1 MVFVVKLPSDLIVMT
16 LLKSQTQHHLEMEQP
31 QVLILVRIQTKYI
44 TQSL

>member
-1 MVFVVKLPSDLIVMT
+1 MVFAVKVLSDLIVVT
-16 LLKSQTQHHLEMEQP
+16 LLKLQTQHHLEMEQP